1 MKVLVYSAKEFEIPF
16 LEKEN
21 KGKFKITFIE
31 DALTSETAMKAV
43 GFDAICIFSGDTAS
57 NIVLEKLK
65 DFGVKYIALRSAG
78 YDNVNLLT
86 AKKLNIKVANVP
98 AYSPYA
104 IAEHAASL
112 LLALNRK
119 LIESNRRVKR
129 YNFNLNNLIGFDLN
143 NKTVGIVGT
152 GKIGAIMAKIMNGFG
167 CNLIGYDIEEN
178 KELKRNYKLKY
189 VSLQNLCEQ
198 ADIITLHLPL
208 NKDTFHLID
217 EEKIEAMKPGVIII
231 NTARGAVL
239 NTEHILNA
247 LESKKIGALG
257 IDVYENEKEIFFKD
271 LSNNIPNDNLLLK
284 LNAMPNVL
292 ITGHHAYLTTE
303 ALSNIA
309 ETTINNL
316 ESWSS
321 GKVNIN
327 EL

>member
-112 LLALNRK
+112 LLS
-119 LIESNRRVKR
+119 LI
-129 YNFNLNNLIGFDLN
+129 
-143 NKTVGIVGT
+143 
-152 GKIGAIMAKIMNGFG
+152 
-167 CNLIGYDIEEN
+167 
-178 KELKRNYKLKY
+178 
-189 VSLQNLCEQ
+189 
-198 ADIITLHLPL
+198 
-208 NKDTFHLID
+208 
-217 EEKIEAMKPGVIII
+217 
-231 NTARGAVL
+231 
-239 NTEHILNA
+239 HI
-247 LESKKIGALG
+247 
-257 IDVYENEKEIFFKD
+257 
-271 LSNNIPNDNLLLK
+271 
-284 LNAMPNVL
+284 
-292 ITGHHAYLTTE
+292 
-303 ALSNIA
+303 
-309 ETTINNL
+309 
-316 ESWSS
+316 
-321 GKVNIN
+321 
-327 EL
+327 